1 MHPEPDPIDHH
12 EGSEVE
18 ADLAEAPAGF
28 AQLAALW
35 EQRRGDRTM
44 PARRDFRFEDFLPW
58 LGHMHLI
65 EIEPNDF
72 LFRIFGTTVADW
84 LGADFT
90 GRRLSQI
97 ALQAPAVAA
106 KAVVG
111 YRQAIE
117 RAAPVYRVTQDS
129 MHLDRRFGWSRLL
142 LPLGEA
148 GQTTHL
154 FVAVHY
160 AP

>member
-1 MHPEPDPIDHH
+1 MHPELEQLDHH
-12 EGSEVE
+12 EGSETE
-18 ADLAEAPAGF
+18 ASLAEAPVGF

-35 EQRRGDRTM
+35 EQRRGERLM
-44 PARRDFRFEDFLPW
+44 PARRDFRFEDFVPW

-84 LGADFT
+84 LGVDFT
-90 GRRLSQI
+90 GRRLSQV
-97 ALQAPAVAA
+97 AQQAPTVAA
-106 KAVVG
+106 KALVG
-111 YRQAIE
+111 YRRAIE
-117 RAAPVYRVTQDS
+117 SAKPIYCVTLDS

-154 FVAVHY
+154 VVVLHY
-160 AP
+160 MP